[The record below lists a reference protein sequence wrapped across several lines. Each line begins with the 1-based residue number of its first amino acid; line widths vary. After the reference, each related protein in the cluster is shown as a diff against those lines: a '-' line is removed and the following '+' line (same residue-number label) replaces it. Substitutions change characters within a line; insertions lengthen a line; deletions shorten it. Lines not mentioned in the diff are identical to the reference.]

1 MEKARE
7 VLKDVFGFQSFRLSQ
22 EKVRIE
28 SVGVV
33 HLHDSSTTSIY
44 HGDADTASL
53 RLSLG

>member
-33 HLHDSSTTSIY
+33 HQSDSSTTY
-44 HGDADTASL
+44 HVDEADTAFL
-53 RLSLG
+53 RQSLG

>member
-1 MEKARE
+1 MEKARK

-28 SVGVV
+28 SVGLM
-33 HLHDSSTTSIY
+33 HLHDTSTTY
-44 HGDADTASL
+44 HGVADTASS

>member
-1 MEKARE
+1 MERARE

-33 HLHDSSTTSIY
+33 HLHDFPATY
-44 HGDADTASL
+44 HGG
-53 RLSLG
+53 R